1 MTVRRDIIVGLDAG
15 TSLIKAV
22 AFDLRGRELAV
33 TQCRNEVLYGR
44 NGAAEQDLTVTW
56 QAAARTLRALTGQ
69 LPDLEQRI
77 AGLAVTGQGDGTWL
91 VDAEGEPVGRAL
103 LRLDARSG
111 PTIERWRAQG
121 IGQAVYRYT
130 GCGLNTANQSGQL
143 AWLREQ
149 RPQWLRRATTAF
161 HCKDWLYFRL
171 TGVRATDPSEA
182 VLTFGSY
189 RSRDYSPEVLTAFG
203 LDDQAHLLPPIVDG
217 AQQFHSLSPQAAQ
230 DTGLPAGTPVYLAPI
245 DIICS
250 ALGGG
255 VLDLQ
260 RNVACTV
267 IGSTGVH
274 MRLRHDASQVSLND
288 RQVGYTIL
296 FPMGE
301 SCAQVVL
308 QMAATLNIDWLVSMV
323 SQAAE
328 LAGTSAIDR
337 RALLAEL
344 EQRLVKTQPVAGA
357 DWNPVIYHPFI
368 APGGER
374 GPFVDPAA
382 RAQFLGLRYETGFV
396 DLARAVYES
405 IALAA
410 RDCFDLLG
418 LDMEEVR
425 VGGGAANSGYCR
437 AQIAGALDVPV
448 RRTSRAETGAAGA
461 AALAAVALGEYDDL
475 PAACSD
481 WVSPLLRSREAPQEG
496 LRDHYAKLFP
506 LYRQGYVQT
515 RPLWQAMRALP
526 IGAGI

>member
-1 MTVRRDIIVGLDAG
+1 
-15 TSLIKAV
+15 
-22 AFDLRGRELAV
+22 
-33 TQCRNEVLYGR
+33 
-44 NGAAEQDLTVTW
+44 
-56 QAAARTLRALTGQ
+56 
-69 LPDLEQRI
+69 
-77 AGLAVTGQGDGTWL
+77 
-91 VDAEGEPVGRAL
+91 
-103 LRLDARSG
+103 
-111 PTIERWRAQG
+111 
-121 IGQAVYRYT
+121 
-130 GCGLNTANQSGQL
+130 
-143 AWLREQ
+143 
-149 RPQWLRRATTAF
+149 
-161 HCKDWLYFRL
+161 
-171 TGVRATDPSEA
+171 
-182 VLTFGSY
+182 
-189 RSRDYSPEVLTAFG
+189 
-203 LDDQAHLLPPIVDG
+203 
-217 AQQFHSLSPQAAQ
+217 
-230 DTGLPAGTPVYLAPI
+230 
-245 DIICS
+245 
-250 ALGGG
+250 
-255 VLDLQ
+255 
-260 RNVACTV
+260 
-267 IGSTGVH
+267 